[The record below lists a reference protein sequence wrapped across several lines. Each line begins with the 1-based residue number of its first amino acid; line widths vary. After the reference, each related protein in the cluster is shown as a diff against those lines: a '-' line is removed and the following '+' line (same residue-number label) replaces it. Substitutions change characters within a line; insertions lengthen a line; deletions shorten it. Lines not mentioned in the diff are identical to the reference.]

1 MILYICTSCYFTARV
16 LDDPANMLGPTS
28 DTWTSSTC
36 PRCESASTLVGAFER
51 DVDTLLTAKLRITDL
66 TDVEC
71 FNMLH
76 GGGLPEEGIAPP
88 ELVKAALLASP
99 VEGAGVEGI
108 PGTMRTIITHLI
120 LRDGTRL
127 YLAASPQGAL
137 VYRLARRE
145 SP

>member
-99 VEGAGVEGI
+99 VEGVGVEGI

>member
-1 MILYICTSCYFTARV
+1 MILYICTSCCFAARV

-28 DTWTSSTC
+28 DTWAGSTC
-36 PRCESASTLVGAFER
+36 PRCESTSTLVGTFER

-76 GGGLPEEGIAPP
+76 GGGLPEEGVAPP
-88 ELVKAALLASP
+88 ELVRAALVASP
-99 VEGAGVEGI
+99 VESVGVESI
-108 PGTMRTIITHLI
+108 PGTMRTVITHLI

-145 SP
+145 SL